1 MQFGERSHRAQSNSK
16 RPSDR
21 CASTHLAPGFQ
32 KPLFLPHVSDAGR
45 SKDKHIAS
53 STSKALNL
61 KSTPQMPAVML
72 AHALPSSLLALTAA
86 AAGLTL
92 VVGYYGQELVES
104 STQYLKLLEK
114 ELSIAKAGGLR
125 RRDSKVKFA
134 DESEGNTPLEQHFII
149 PATTSYEDYD
159 AVPYDNEDYD
169 SEESEYI
176 EEQQVVDNSFAP
188 QHQQQL
194 QQQQQREDGAEG
206 VFHVFMT

>member
-1 MQFGERSHRAQSNSK
+1 
-16 RPSDR
+16 
-21 CASTHLAPGFQ
+21 
-32 KPLFLPHVSDAGR
+32 
-45 SKDKHIAS
+45 
-53 STSKALNL
+53 
-61 KSTPQMPAVML
+61 MPAVML
-72 AHALPSSLLALTAA
+72 HALPSSLLALTAA

-134 DESEGNTPLEQHFII
+134 DESECDTPLEQHFII

-159 AVPYDNEDYD
+159 AVPYDSDDYD
-169 SEESEYI
+169 SEQSEYV
-176 EEQQVVDNSFAP
+176 EEQQLSEGFAS
-188 QHQQQL
+188 QQ
-194 QQQQQREDGAEG
+194 QQQQQRQNEEEG